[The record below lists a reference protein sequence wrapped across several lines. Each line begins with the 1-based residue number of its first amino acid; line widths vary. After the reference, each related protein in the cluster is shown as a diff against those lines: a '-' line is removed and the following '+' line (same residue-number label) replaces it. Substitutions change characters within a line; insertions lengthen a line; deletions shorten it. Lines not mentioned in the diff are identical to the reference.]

1 MAMTTSLP
9 LKCLYHSQ
17 PSTEEHRAALPT
29 MTVGVCER
37 LKYSLYGNRQLGHE
51 IHVTMTTSLPLK
63 CLYHSQPSTEEH
75 RAALPTMT
83 VGVCQ
88 RAKYSLYGNRQ
99 LGHEIHVTMTT
110 SLPLKCLCHSQPS
123 TEEHRA
129 ALPTMTVGVCQR
141 AKYSLYG

>member
-1 MAMTTSLP
+1 MTTSLP

-63 CLYHSQPSTEEH
+63 CLYHSQPSTEQPCQH
-75 RAALPTMT
+75 LT

-88 RAKYSLYGNRQ
+88 RAKYSLYG
-99 LGHEIHVTMTT
+99 
-110 SLPLKCLCHSQPS
+110 
-123 TEEHRA
+123 
-129 ALPTMTVGVCQR
+129 
-141 AKYSLYG
+141 